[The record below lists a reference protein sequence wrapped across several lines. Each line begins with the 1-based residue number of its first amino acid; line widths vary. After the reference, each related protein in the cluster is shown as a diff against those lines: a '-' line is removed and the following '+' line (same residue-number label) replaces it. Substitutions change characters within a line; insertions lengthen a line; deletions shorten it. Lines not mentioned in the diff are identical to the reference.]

1 MVKISN
7 PFIISGYV
15 SPQYFCDREV
25 ETATLTKQIENG
37 NNVALISTRRLGKT
51 GLIKNY
57 FEQDIIKNNYNTF
70 FIDIY
75 STKNL
80 RDFVYALSKEILNT
94 LKPRGKK
101 AIEQFWNSV
110 RSIQAGIS
118 FDPFGNPTFGLQLG
132 DIRYSETTLDE
143 IFKYLE
149 ASNMPC
155 IVAID
160 EFQQITNYPEKN
172 IEAILRTHIQHSKNT
187 HFIFAGSQRHIMGNM
202 FTSPSR
208 PFYQSVSMMHLEP
221 IAIDKYV
228 DFAKQQFK
236 NYKKEID
243 EQVIIDCYNHF
254 DGITWY
260 VQKMLN
266 TLFFMTEKGNVC
278 DTSMIGSALQNILES
293 MNYVYSEMLFRLTD
307 KQKELLLAIN
317 KDNTATNITSSDFVK
332 RHSLSSSSSVQSAA
346 KILLEKDFITLEHGT
361 YRLYDRFFNMWL
373 KENY

>member
-7 PFIISGYV
+7 PFVISGYV
-15 SPQYFCDREV
+15 APQYFCDREI
-25 ETATLTKQIENG
+25 ETATLTKLIENG

-57 FEQDIIKNNYNTF
+57 FEQGIIKEKYNTF

-75 STKNL
+75 STKTL
-80 RDFVYALSKEILNT
+80 REFVYALSKEILKA
-94 LKPRGKK
+94 LKPIGKK

-110 RSIQAGIS
+110 KSLQAGIN

-143 IFKYLE
+143 IFSYLE
-149 ASNMPC
+149 SSPKPC

-160 EFQQITNYPEKN
+160 EFQQITNYPESN
-172 IEAILRTHIQHSKNT
+172 IEAILRTHIQQCKNS

-208 PFYQSVSMMHLEP
+208 PFYQSVSMIHLEP
-221 IAIDKYV
+221 IAIDKYI
-228 DFAKQQFK
+228 DFAKSHFN
-236 NYKKEID
+236 NYGKDINK
-243 EQVIIDCYNHF
+243 QVIIDCYNNF

-260 VQKMLN
+260 IQKMLN
-266 TLFFMTEKGNVC
+266 TLFYMTEKGGTCEV
-278 DTSMIGSALQNILES
+278 SMIDSALKNILES
-293 MNYVYSEMLFRLTD
+293 MDYVYAEMLFRLSD

-317 KDNTATNITSSDFVK
+317 KDDIAVNITSSDFVK
-332 RHSLSSSSSVQSAA
+332 QHGLSSSSSVQSAI
-346 KILLEKDFITLEHGT
+346 KILLEKDFVTFEQGR
-361 YRLYDRFFNMWL
+361 YRLYDRFLNIWL
-373 KENY
+373 KERF

>member
-7 PFIISGYV
+7 PFVISGYV
-15 SPQYFCDREV
+15 SPQYFCDRET

-57 FEQDIIKNNYNTF
+57 FEQETIKNNYNTF

-80 RDFVYALSKEILNT
+80 RDFVYALSKEILNE

-110 RSIQAGIS
+110 KSIQAGIS
-118 FDPFGNPTFGLQLG
+118 FVPFGNPSFGLQLG
-132 DIRYSETTLDE
+132 DIKYSEATLDE
-143 IFKYLE
+143 IFSYLE
-149 ASNMPC
+149 DSNMPC

-172 IEAILRTHIQHSKNT
+172 IEAILRTHIQHCKNT

-221 IAIDKYV
+221 IAIGKYV
-228 DFAKQQFK
+228 DFAKRQFQSYQK
-236 NYKKEID
+236 NID

-260 VQKMLN
+260 IQKMLN

-278 DTSMIGSALQNILES
+278 DISMIDSALKNILES
-293 MNYVYSEMLFRLTD
+293 MDYVYAEMLFRLSD

-317 KDNTATNITSSDFVK
+317 KDGIATNITSSDFVI
-332 RHSLSSSSSVQSAA
+332 RHSLPSSSSVQSAI
-346 KILLEKDFITLEHGT
+346 KILLDKDFVTFEQGK
-361 YRLYDRFFNMWL
+361 YRLYDRFFNLWL
-373 KENY
+373 KKHN